1 MKNEDV
7 DLVQRV
13 LSGDERAFTALV
25 ERHRKWVHS
34 LAWREIGDFHAAQE
48 ITQDTFIQAHKSL
61 PSLRD
66 LNRFSG
72 WLHVIAKRQCIEWLR
87 RKPMMMQS
95 LDAMPN
101 AELERL
107 SYARYLDEE
116 QAQASTDGL
125 REVVERLLQKL
136 PVNERSVMVLHYY
149 KGLTCEEVSALLDVS
164 LNTVKSRL
172 YRARKRLETEESMLR
187 ETLDTNILKSERRCV
202 DFQATAATETG
213 KHLAEGGFNF
223 NHTDKVFTSSGF
235 HTRGRSDG
243 DPSPMYMLL
252 HYLNHGG
259 IDIFRFPLVVG
270 SSWEQGGAWKSE
282 ATSTLEDCETVSVA
296 AGTFSACLKH
306 KTVFTDADVEIV
318 EGADAELRD
327 ALVNGTR
334 YLWFAKGVGLVKM
347 RYEHSN
353 GVVTEAELIKH
364 EIPLQSEAPH
374 TVRESRVDSRD
385 NVSGDLRDEGYLPA
399 QIGTQWTYKW
409 HNTYRKEAVI
419 EQWRVIRNFRRLENL
434 EDPMELASARYEVKI
449 DADEP
454 RVATVKCVL
463 TPKVN
468 SDTEGEQKP
477 LLLSMSRFGTEWLD
491 GGYGHYLQD
500 LTVTDANGKALV
512 IEEID
517 KTQWA
522 IQTRDESPVTL
533 HYKAQLNHD
542 EREWHWGRDEAP
554 YAQDDCVFWPGYA
567 LFIVGEVD
575 DVELCVDVP
584 DNWSVS
590 VPWERSEPNRHR
602 FIITDQNDL
611 MYAYLVFGEHAERLV
626 ETEAETKIVLAL
638 GGHLKGAM
646 DEIAQIV
653 GALLR
658 MYSGIFG
665 GAPKD
670 QLLFA
675 ANPYGE
681 KGYRSGGASRRSM
694 SILIGETLDEANRGF
709 WLPLI
714 ARLVCYLWNGSY
726 IDIREGTGAIGFK
739 EQEYWFC
746 AGFTQY
752 YSEVVSVR
760 LGLTSETDFLRNL
773 ERTWEAYLSRQG
785 QLSIYEAGEDK
796 SANRELVYDGGS
808 LIAAALDLQIRSLTE
823 NRRSLDDVMEQ
834 MYRKFGLTGVPYTMT
849 DVIRIVSRITGK
861 DFKPFFRKYVTG
873 TEQLPLE
880 EYLKEAGVDT
890 KIEFGERLPRLGYI
904 VHEMLGIGG
913 FGGPPGGG
921 MFIDS
926 SLQYQDNDQLVALD
940 GTPVKTFDDIRR
952 VAKDWKVGD
961 VVELTLV
968 REGEEIVLPVTL
980 RGDASKKPPLEADTI
995 DVTITRGT
1003 ERSDLQHAIWSGM
1016 LGNSHGKF

>member
-7 DLVQRV
+7 DLIQRV
-13 LSGDERAFTALV
+13 LSGDENAFTTLV
-25 ERHRKWVHS
+25 EKHRKWIHS

-48 ITQDTFIQAHKSL
+48 ITQDTFIQAYKSL

-66 LNRFSG
+66 PNRFSG

-87 RKPMMMQS
+87 RKPMTMQS

-101 AELERL
+101 AELERV

-116 QAQASTDGL
+116 RAQASTDGL

-187 ETLDTNILKSERRCV
+187 ETLDTNILKNEPRRV
-202 DFQATAATETG
+202 DFQTTAATETG

-223 NHTDKVFTSSGF
+223 NRTDKVFTSSGF

-259 IDIFRFPLVVG
+259 VDIFRFPLVVG
-270 SSWEQGGAWKSE
+270 SFWEQGGAWKSH
-282 ATSTLEDCETVSVA
+282 AMATLEGYETVSVS

-318 EGADAELRD
+318 ENADAELRD
-327 ALVNGTR
+327 TLVNGTR

-353 GVVTEAELIKH
+353 GVVTEAELLKY
-364 EIPLQSEAPH
+364 EIPL
-374 TVRESRVDSRD
+374 
-385 NVSGDLRDEGYLPA
+385 RDEAYLPA

-409 HNTYRKEAVI
+409 HNTYRDEAVI
-419 EQWRVIRNFRRLENL
+419 EEWRVIRNFRRLENL
-434 EDPMELASARYEVKI
+434 ENPMELASARYEVKI
-449 DADEP
+449 DADNP
-454 RVATVKCVL
+454 RLATVACVL
-463 TPKVN
+463 TPKAN
-468 SDTEGEQKP
+468 SDTKGERKP

-491 GGYGHYLQD
+491 DGYGHYLRD

-522 IQTRDESPVTL
+522 VDARDESPVTL
-533 HYKAQLNHD
+533 HYKVLLNHD

-590 VPWERSEPNRHR
+590 TPWERIEPNRHR
-602 FIITDQNDL
+602 FVCKDQNDL
-611 MYAYLVFGEHAERLV
+611 MYAYLVLGEHSERLV
-626 ETEAETKIVLAL
+626 ETGTAKIVLAL
-638 GGHLKGAM
+638 GGRFKGAM
-646 DEIAQIV
+646 DEIEQIV
-653 GALLR
+653 AALLR

-665 GAPKD
+665 GTPQD
-670 QLLFA
+670 QLLCV

-681 KGYRSGGASRRSM
+681 KQYRSGGVSRRSISM
-694 SILIGETLDEANRGF
+694 LIGETLDETNRGF
-709 WLPLI
+709 WLPVV

-726 IDIREGTGAIGFK
+726 IDIRYGTGAISFK
-739 EQEYWFC
+739 EQEYWFS

-752 YSEVVSVR
+752 YSEIVSVR
-760 LGLTSETDFLRNL
+760 LGLVSETDFLRNL

-785 QLSIYEAGEDK
+785 QLSIHEAGEDK

-823 NRRSLDDVMEQ
+823 NRRSLDDVMKQ
-834 MYRKFGLTGVPYTMT
+834 MYREFGLTGVPYTMN
-849 DVIRIVSRITGK
+849 DVIRIVSRMTGT

-880 EYLKEAGVDT
+880 EYLKEAGVDAEI
-890 KIEFGERLPRLGYI
+890 KFGERLPRIGYI

-913 FGGPPGGG
+913 IGGPPGGG
-921 MFIDS
+921 LFIDNS
-926 SLQYQDNDQLVALD
+926 RQYQDNDQLVGIN
-940 GTPVKTFDDIRR
+940 GTPVKTFEDIRR
-952 VAKDWKVGD
+952 VAKDWKPGD

-968 REGEEIVLPVTL
+968 REDEEIVLPVTL
-980 RGDASKKPPLEADTI
+980 QGDASKKPPMEADTI
-995 DVTITRGT
+995 DVTITKRADST
-1003 ERSDLQHAIWSGM
+1003 DSQHAILTGI
-1016 LGNSHGKF
+1016 LGDGQ

>member
-7 DLVQRV
+7 DLIQRI
-13 LSGDERAFTALV
+13 LSGDESAFTALV
-25 ERHRKWVHS
+25 EKHRKWIHS

-61 PSLRD
+61 PNLRD
-66 LNRFSG
+66 PNRFSG

-87 RKPMMMQS
+87 RKPIMMQS
-95 LDAMPN
+95 LDAMPE

-107 SYARYLDEE
+107 SYARYLEE
-116 QAQASTDGL
+116 ERTQASTDGL

-172 YRARKRLETEESMLR
+172 YRARKRLETEESMLS
-187 ETLDTNILKSERRCV
+187 ETLGTNVLKSEPRRV
-202 DFQATAATETG
+202 DFRATAATETG

-223 NHTDKVFTSSGF
+223 NRTDKVFTSSGF

-252 HYLNHGG
+252 HYFNHGG
-259 IDIFRFPLVVG
+259 VDIFKFPLGVG
-270 SSWEQGGAWKSE
+270 SSWEQGGAYKSHAE
-282 ATSTLEDCETVSVA
+282 AILEDYETVSVS

-306 KTVFTDADVEIV
+306 RTVFTDADIED
-318 EGADAELRD
+318 ADAELRN

-353 GVVTEAELIKH
+353 GVVTEAELLKH
-364 EIPLQSEAPH
+364 EIPLQDEA
-374 TVRESRVDSRD
+374 
-385 NVSGDLRDEGYLPA
+385 YLPA

-409 HNTYRKEAVI
+409 HNTYRNEAVI
-419 EQWRVIRNFRRLENL
+419 EEWHVIRNFRQLENL
-434 EDPMELASARYEVKI
+434 ENPMELASARYGVKI
-449 DADEP
+449 DADNP
-454 RVATVKCVL
+454 RLAHVKCVL
-463 TPKVN
+463 TPKAN
-468 SDTEGEQKP
+468 SDTKGEQKP

-491 GGYGHYLQD
+491 DGYGHYLQD
-500 LTVTDANGKALV
+500 LTVTDANGKTLV

-533 HYKAQLNHD
+533 HYKALLNHD

-584 DNWSVS
+584 ENWSVS
-590 VPWERSEPNRHR
+590 TPWERIGPNRHR
-602 FIITDQNDL
+602 FVCKDQNDL
-611 MYAYLVFGEHAERLV
+611 MYAYLVLGEHTERLV
-626 ETEAETKIVLAL
+626 EAGTETKVVLAL
-638 GGHLKGAM
+638 GGCLKEAM
-646 DEIAQIV
+646 DRIEQVVA
-653 GALLR
+653 ALLR
-658 MYSGIFG
+658 MYSEIFG
-665 GAPKD
+665 GTPKD
-670 QLLFA
+670 QLLFV
-675 ANPYGE
+675 ANPYGKE
-681 KGYRSGGASRRSM
+681 GYRSGGASRRSM
-694 SILIGETLDEANRGF
+694 SMLIGETLDEANRGF
-709 WLPLI
+709 WLPPV

-726 IDIREGTGAIGFK
+726 VDIRLGTGAISFK

-760 LGLTSETDFLRNL
+760 LGLISESDFLRNL

-785 QLSIYEAGEDK
+785 QLSIHEAGEDK

-808 LIAAALDLQIRSLTE
+808 LIAVALDLQIRSLTE
-823 NRRSLDDVMEQ
+823 NRRSLDDVMKQ
-834 MYRKFGLTGVPYTMT
+834 MYQKFGLTGVPYTMN
-849 DVIRIVSRITGK
+849 DVIRIVSRMTGA

-880 EYLKEAGVDT
+880 GYLKDAGVDAEI
-890 KIEFGERLPRLGYI
+890 KFGERLPRIGYI

-913 FGGPPGGG
+913 IEGPPGGG
-921 MFIDS
+921 LFIDNS
-926 SLQYQDNDQLVALD
+926 RQYRDNDRLVGIN
-940 GTPVKTFDDIRR
+940 GTPVDTFDDIRR
-952 VAKDWKVGD
+952 VAVDWQSGD
-961 VVELTLV
+961 VVELTLE
-968 REGEEIVLPVTL
+968 REGQEIVMPVTL
-980 RGDASKKPPLEADTI
+980 GGDASKKPPLEADTI
-995 DVTITRGT
+995 DVTITKGT

-1016 LGNSHGKF
+1016 LGNSR

>member
-7 DLVQRV
+7 NLIQRI
-13 LSGDERAFTALV
+13 LSGDENAFTTLV
-25 ERHRKWVHS
+25 EKHRKWIHS

-61 PSLRD
+61 PTLKD
-66 LNRFSG
+66 PNRFSG

-87 RKPMMMQS
+87 RKPMTMQS
-95 LDAMPN
+95 LDAMPK
-101 AELERL
+101 AELERV

-116 QAQASTDGL
+116 RTQASTDGL

-136 PVNERSVMVLHYY
+136 PIGERSVMVLHYY
-149 KGLTCEEVSALLDVS
+149 KGLTCEEVSAVLDVS

-187 ETLDTNILKSERRCV
+187 ETLDTNILKSEPRRV
-202 DFQATAATETG
+202 DFQTTAATETG

-223 NHTDKVFTSSGF
+223 NRTDKVFTSSGF

-259 IDIFRFPLVVG
+259 VDIFRFPLVVG
-270 SSWEQGGAWKSE
+270 SSWEQEGAWKLQ
-282 ATSTLEDCETVSVA
+282 AMATLEGCETVRVS

-318 EGADAELRD
+318 EDADAGLRD

-353 GVVTEAELIKH
+353 GVVTEAELIKY
-364 EIPLQSEAPH
+364 EIPLQD
-374 TVRESRVDSRD
+374 ES
-385 NVSGDLRDEGYLPA
+385 YLPA

-409 HNTYRKEAVI
+409 HNTYRDEAVI
-419 EQWRVIRNFRRLENL
+419 EEWRVIRNFRRLENL
-434 EDPMELASARYEVKI
+434 ENPMELASAGYEVKI
-449 DADEP
+449 DADNP
-454 RVATVKCVL
+454 RLATVECVL
-463 TPKVN
+463 TPKAS
-468 SDTEGEQKP
+468 SDTKADRKS

-491 GGYGHYLQD
+491 DGYGHYLRD

-522 IQTRDESPVTL
+522 VETRDESPVTL
-533 HYKAQLNHD
+533 RYKVLLNHD

-590 VPWERSEPNRHR
+590 TPWERIEPNRHR
-602 FIITDQNDL
+602 FVCKDQNDL
-611 MYAYLVFGEHAERLV
+611 MYAYLVLGEHSERLV
-626 ETEAETKIVLAL
+626 ETGTAKIVLAL
-638 GGHLKGAM
+638 GGRFKGAM
-646 DEIAQIV
+646 DEIEQVVA
-653 GALLR
+653 ALLR
-658 MYSGIFG
+658 MYSRIFG
-665 GAPKD
+665 GTPQD
-670 QLLFA
+670 QLLCI
-675 ANPYGE
+675 ANPYGKKE
-681 KGYRSGGASRRSM
+681 YRSGGVSRRSISM
-694 SILIGETLDEANRGF
+694 LIGETLDAANRGF
-709 WLPLI
+709 WLPVV

-726 IDIREGTGAIGFK
+726 IDIRDGTGAISFK
-739 EQEYWFC
+739 EQEYWFS

-752 YSEVVSVR
+752 YSEIVSVR
-760 LGLTSETDFLRNL
+760 LGLVSETDFLRNL

-785 QLSIYEAGEDK
+785 ELSIHEAGEDK

-823 NRRSLDDVMEQ
+823 NRSSLDDVMKQ
-834 MYRKFGLTGVPYTMT
+834 MYSKFGLTGVPYTMN
-849 DVIRIVSRITGK
+849 DVIRIVSRMTGT
-861 DFKPFFRKYVTG
+861 DFKLFFRKYVTG

-880 EYLKEAGVDT
+880 EYLKEAGVDAEI
-890 KIEFGERLPRLGYI
+890 KFGERLPRIGYI

-913 FGGPPGGG
+913 IEGPPGGG
-921 MFIDS
+921 LFIDN
-926 SLQYQDNDQLVALD
+926 SLQYQNDDQLIGIN
-940 GTPVKTFDDIRR
+940 GTPVKSFEDIRR
-952 VAKDWKVGD
+952 VAKDWKSGD
-961 VVELTLV
+961 VVELTLE
-968 REGEEIVLPVTL
+968 REDEEIILPVTL

-995 DVTITRGT
+995 DVTITKRA
-1003 ERSDLQHAIWSGM
+1003 ERSGWQHAIWSGI
-1016 LGNSHGKF
+1016 LGTENPNKEETDERND

>member
-7 DLVQRV
+7 DLIQRV

-25 ERHRKWVHS
+25 ERHRKWIHS

-66 LNRFSG
+66 ANRFSG

-87 RKPMMMQS
+87 RKPITMQS
-95 LDAMPN
+95 LDAMPE

-107 SYARYLDEE
+107 SYARYLEGE
-116 QAQASTDGL
+116 RTQASTDGL

-187 ETLDTNILKSERRCV
+187 ETLDTNILKSEPRRV
-202 DFQATAATETG
+202 DFRATAATETG
-213 KHLAEGGFNF
+213 THLAEGGFNF

-235 HTRGRSDG
+235 HTKGHGDG

-252 HYLNHGG
+252 HYFNHGG

-270 SSWEQGGAWKSE
+270 SSWEQEGAWKTD
-282 ATSTLEDCETVSVA
+282 ATAILEGYETVSVS
-296 AGTFSACLKH
+296 AGTFSECLKH

-334 YLWFAKGVGLVKM
+334 YLWFAKGIGLVKM

-353 GVVTEAELIKH
+353 GVVTEAELLKH
-364 EIPLQSEAPH
+364 EIPLQDEA
-374 TVRESRVDSRD
+374 
-385 NVSGDLRDEGYLPA
+385 YLPA

-409 HNTYRKEAVI
+409 HNTYRNEAVI
-419 EQWRVIRNFRRLENL
+419 EEWRVIRNFRRLENL
-434 EDPMELASARYEVKI
+434 ENPMELASARYAVKI
-449 DADEP
+449 DADNP
-454 RVATVKCVL
+454 RVAHVKCVL

-468 SDTEGEQKP
+468 RDTKEEQKP

-491 GGYGHYLQD
+491 DGYGHYLRD
-500 LTVTDANGKALV
+500 LTVTDANGRELV

-522 IQTRDESPVTL
+522 IQTRDASPVTL
-533 HYKAQLNHD
+533 RYKARLNHD

-554 YAQDDCVFWPGYA
+554 YAQNDCVFWPGYA

-575 DVELCVDVP
+575 GIELCLDVP

-590 VPWERSEPNRHR
+590 VPWERNEPNGHR
-602 FIITDQNDL
+602 FVCKDQNDL
-611 MYAYLVFGEHAERLV
+611 MYAYLVLGEHAERLV

-638 GGHLKGAM
+638 GGRLKGSM
-646 DEIAQIV
+646 DEVEQVVA
-653 GALLR
+653 ALLR
-658 MYSGIFG
+658 MYAGIYG

-670 QLLFA
+670 QLLFV
-675 ANPYGE
+675 ANPYGG

-694 SILIGETLDEANRGF
+694 SVLIGETLDKANRGF
-709 WLPLI
+709 WLPPV

-752 YSEVVSVR
+752 YSEIVSVR
-760 LGLTSETDFLRNL
+760 LGLVSETDFLRNL

-785 QLSIYEAGEDK
+785 QLSIHEAGEDK
-796 SANRELVYDGGS
+796 SANRELVYDGGN

-823 NRRSLDDVMEQ
+823 NRTSLDDVMEQ
-834 MYRKFGLTGVPYTMT
+834 MYRKFGLTGVPYTMN
-849 DVIRIVSRITGK
+849 DVIRLVSRITGA

-880 EYLKEAGVDT
+880 EYLKEAGVDAE
-890 KIEFGERLPRLGYI
+890 IEFGERLPRIGYI

-913 FGGPPGGG
+913 IGGPPGGG
-921 MFIDS
+921 LFIDS
-926 SLQYQDNDQLVALD
+926 SPQYQDNDQLIGID

-961 VVELTLV
+961 VVELILE
-968 REGEEIVLPVTL
+968 REGEKIILPVTL

-995 DVTITRGT
+995 DVTITKGT
-1003 ERSDLQHAIWSGM
+1003 ERSDLQHAIWSGV
-1016 LGNSHGKF
+1016 LGTGNPNKEETDERSE

>member
-7 DLVQRV
+7 DLIQRI
-13 LSGDERAFTALV
+13 LKGDESAFTALV
-25 ERHRKWVHS
+25 QRHRKWVHS

-48 ITQDTFIQAHKSL
+48 ITQDTFIQAYKSL

-66 LNRFSG
+66 PNRFSG

-87 RKPMMMQS
+87 RKPMTMQS

-101 AELERL
+101 AELERV

-116 QAQASTDGL
+116 RTQASTDGL
-125 REVVERLLQKL
+125 REVVEHLLQKL

-149 KGLTCEEVSALLDVS
+149 KGLTCEEVSVLLNVS
-164 LNTVKSRL
+164 LNTIKSRL

-187 ETLDTNILKSERRCV
+187 ETLDTNILKSEPRRV

-213 KHLAEGGFNF
+213 KHLAEGWFNF
-223 NHTDKVFTSSGF
+223 NRTDKVFTSSGF
-235 HTRGRSDG
+235 HTRGRSDA

-252 HYLNHGG
+252 HYLNHGS

-270 SSWEQGGAWKSE
+270 SSWEDGGAWKSQ
-282 ATSTLEDCETVSVA
+282 ATATLEGCETVSVS

-306 KTVFTDADVEIV
+306 KTVFTGADVEIV
-318 EGADAELRD
+318 EDADAELRD

-334 YLWFAKGVGLVKM
+334 YLWFAKGVGIVKM

-353 GVVTEAELIKH
+353 GIVTEAELIKH
-364 EIPLQSEAPH
+364 ETPLQDAA
-374 TVRESRVDSRD
+374 
-385 NVSGDLRDEGYLPA
+385 YLPA
-399 QIGTQWTYKW
+399 QIGMQWTYKW
-409 HNTYRKEAVI
+409 HNTYRDEAVI
-419 EQWRVIRNFRRLENL
+419 EEWRVIRNFRRLENL

-449 DADEP
+449 DADNP
-454 RVATVKCVL
+454 RLATIECVL
-463 TPKVN
+463 TPKTSHN
-468 SDTEGEQKP
+468 TKGKRKP

-491 GGYGHYLQD
+491 NGYGHYLRD

-522 IQTRDESPVTL
+522 VETQDASPVTL
-533 HYKAQLNHD
+533 HYKVLLNHD

-554 YAQDDCVFWPGYA
+554 YAQDDCVFWSGYA
-567 LFIVGEVD
+567 LFIVSEVD

-590 VPWERSEPNRHR
+590 TPWERIEPNRHR
-602 FIITDQNDL
+602 FVCKDQNDL
-611 MYAYLVFGEHAERLV
+611 MYAYLLLGEHAERLV
-626 ETEAETKIVLAL
+626 ETGTAKIVLAL
-638 GGHLKGAM
+638 GGRFKGAM
-646 DEIAQIV
+646 DEIERVVA
-653 GALLR
+653 ALLR

-665 GAPKD
+665 GTPKD
-670 QLLFA
+670 QLLCV
-675 ANPYGE
+675 ANPYSK
-681 KGYRSGGASRRSM
+681 KGYRSGGASGRSISM
-694 SILIGETLDEANRGF
+694 LIGETLDKTNRDF
-709 WLPLI
+709 WLPVV

-726 IDIREGTGAIGFK
+726 IDIRDGTGAIRFK

-752 YSEVVSVR
+752 YSEIVAVR

-785 QLSIYEAGEDK
+785 ELSIHEAGEDK

-808 LIAAALDLQIRSLTE
+808 LIAAALDLQIRSLTG
-823 NRRSLDDVMEQ
+823 NRSSLDDVMRQ
-834 MYRKFGLTGVPYTMT
+834 MYREFGLTGVPYTMSS
-849 DVIRIVSRITGK
+849 VIRIVNRMTGE

-880 EYLKEAGVDT
+880 EYLKDAGVDVE
-890 KIEFGERLPRLGYI
+890 IEFGERLPRLHYI
-904 VHEMLGIGG
+904 LRMLRISAI
-913 FGGPPGGG
+913 GGPPGGG

-926 SLQYQDNDQLVALD
+926 SPQYQDNDQLIGIN
-940 GTPVKTFDDIRR
+940 GTPVKTFDDIRK
-952 VAKDWKVGD
+952 VAVDWESGE
-961 VVELTLV
+961 VVELTLR
-968 REGEEIVLPVTL
+968 REGQEIVLPVTL
-980 RGDASKKPPLEADTI
+980 GGDMSKNLQLEVDTV
-995 DVTITRGT
+995 DVTITKRADGT
-1003 ERSDLQHAIWSGM
+1003 ESQRAVLTGI
-1016 LGNSHGKF
+1016 LGNGQ

>member
-7 DLVQRV
+7 DLIQRI
-13 LSGDERAFTALV
+13 LSGDESAFTALV
-25 ERHRKWVHS
+25 EKHRKWIHS

-48 ITQDTFIQAHKSL
+48 ITQDTFIQAFKSL
-61 PSLRD
+61 PNLRD
-66 LNRFSG
+66 PNRFSG

-87 RKPMMMQS
+87 RKPIMMQS
-95 LDAMPN
+95 LDAMPET
-101 AELERL
+101 ELERL
-107 SYARYLDEE
+107 SYARYLEE
-116 QAQASTDGL
+116 ERTQASTDGL

-172 YRARKRLETEESMLR
+172 YRARKRLETEESMLS
-187 ETLDTNILKSERRCV
+187 ETLGTNVLKSEPRRV
-202 DFQATAATETG
+202 DFRATAATETG

-223 NHTDKVFTSSGF
+223 NRTDKVFTSSGF
-235 HTRGRSDG
+235 HTRGRGDG
-243 DPSPMYMLL
+243 DPVPMYMLL
-252 HYLNHGG
+252 HYLNHGR

-270 SSWEQGGAWKSE
+270 NSWEQRGAYKSHAE
-282 ATSTLEDCETVSVA
+282 AILEDYETVSVS
-296 AGTFSACLKH
+296 AGTFSTCLKH
-306 KTVFTDADVEIV
+306 KTVFTDADVED
-318 EGADAELRD
+318 ADAELRN

-353 GVVTEAELIKH
+353 GVVTEAELLKH
-364 EIPLQSEAPH
+364 EIPLQDEA
-374 TVRESRVDSRD
+374 
-385 NVSGDLRDEGYLPA
+385 YLPT

-409 HNTYRKEAVI
+409 HNTYRNEAVI
-419 EQWRVIRNFRRLENL
+419 EEWHVIRNFRQLENL
-434 EDPMELASARYEVKI
+434 ENPMELASARYGVKI
-449 DADEP
+449 DADNP
-454 RVATVKCVL
+454 RLAHVKCVL
-463 TPKVN
+463 TPTAVNQLGN
-468 SDTEGEQKP
+468 SDTKGEQKP

-491 GGYGHYLQD
+491 DGYGHYLQD
-500 LTVTDANGKALV
+500 LTVTDANGKTLV

-533 HYKAQLNHD
+533 HYKALLNHD

-584 DNWSVS
+584 ENWSVS
-590 VPWERSEPNRHR
+590 TPWERIEPNRHR
-602 FIITDQNDL
+602 FVCKDQNDL

-626 ETEAETKIVLAL
+626 KTGEAKIVLAL
-638 GGHLKGAM
+638 GSRFKGAM
-646 DEIAQIV
+646 DEMEQV
-653 GALLR
+653 VTALLHT
-658 MYSGIFG
+658 YSGIFG
-665 GAPKD
+665 GTPKD
-670 QLLFA
+670 QLLFV
-675 ANPYGE
+675 ANPYGTE
-681 KGYRSGGASRRSM
+681 GYRSGGASRRSM
-694 SILIGETLDEANRGF
+694 SMLIGETLDEDNRGF
-709 WLPLI
+709 WLPPV

-726 IDIREGTGAIGFK
+726 VDIRLGTGAISFK

-760 LGLTSETDFLRNL
+760 LGLISESDFLRNL

-785 QLSIYEAGEDK
+785 QLSIHEAGEDK
-796 SANRELVYDGGS
+796 SANRELVYDGGG

-823 NRRSLDDVMEQ
+823 NRRSLDDVMKQ
-834 MYRKFGLTGVPYTMT
+834 MYRRFGLTGVPYTMN
-849 DVIRIVSRITGK
+849 DVIRIVSRMTGA

-880 EYLKEAGVDT
+880 GYLKDAGVDAE
-890 KIEFGERLPRLGYI
+890 IEFGERLPRIGYI

-913 FGGPPGGG
+913 IGGPPGGG
-921 MFIDS
+921 LFIDNS
-926 SLQYQDNDQLVALD
+926 RQYQDNDQLIGIN
-940 GTPVKTFDDIRR
+940 GTPVNTFDDIRR
-952 VAKDWKVGD
+952 VAKDWESGD

-968 REGEEIVLPVTL
+968 REGQEIVMPVTL
-980 RGDASKKPPLEADTI
+980 GGDASKKPPLEADTI
-995 DVTITRGT
+995 DVTLTKSADDTKSQR
-1003 ERSDLQHAIWSGM
+1003 AIWSGM
-1016 LGNSHGKF
+1016 LGNSR

>member
-7 DLVQRV
+7 DLIQRV
-13 LSGDERAFTALV
+13 LSGDENAFTALV
-25 ERHRKWVHS
+25 EKHRKRIHS

-66 LNRFSG
+66 PNRFSG

-87 RKPMMMQS
+87 RKPMTMQS

-107 SYARYLDEE
+107 SYARYLDEG
-116 QAQASTDGL
+116 QTQASTDGL

-136 PVNERSVMVLHYY
+136 PVNERSVMILHYY

-187 ETLDTNILKSERRCV
+187 ETLDTNILKSEPRRV

-213 KHLAEGGFNF
+213 EHLAEGGFNF

-282 ATSTLEDCETVSVA
+282 ATATLEDCETVSVA
-296 AGTFSACLKH
+296 AGTFSTCLKH

-318 EGADAELRD
+318 KGADAELRD

-353 GVVTEAELIKH
+353 GVVTEAELLKH
-364 EIPLQSEAPH
+364 EIPLQ
-374 TVRESRVDSRD
+374 DK
-385 NVSGDLRDEGYLPA
+385 GYLPV

-409 HNTYRKEAVI
+409 HNTYREEAVI
-419 EQWRVIRNFRRLENL
+419 EEWRVIRNFRQLENL
-434 EDPMELASARYEVKI
+434 ENPMELASARYEVKI
-449 DADEP
+449 DADNS
-454 RVATVKCVL
+454 RAAHVKCVL

-468 SDTEGEQKP
+468 SGRKGKQKP
-477 LLLSMSRFGTEWLD
+477 LLLSMSRFGTEWLED
-491 GGYGHYLQD
+491 GYGHYLQD
-500 LTVTDANGKALV
+500 LTVTDANGKTLV

-522 IQTRDESPVTL
+522 VETRDESPVTL
-533 HYKAQLNHD
+533 HYKVLLNHD

-554 YAQDDCVFWPGYA
+554 YAQEDCVFWPGYA

-575 DVELCVDVP
+575 DVELCIDVP
-584 DNWSVS
+584 DHWSVS
-590 VPWERSEPNRHR
+590 TPWERIEPNRHR
-602 FIITDQNDL
+602 FVCQDQNDL
-611 MYAYLVFGEHAERLV
+611 MYAYLVCGEHSERLV
-626 ETEAETKIVLAL
+626 KTGTETKVVLAL
-638 GGHLKGAM
+638 GGRFKGAM
-646 DEIAQIV
+646 DEMEQVVA
-653 GALLR
+653 ALLHT
-658 MYSGIFG
+658 YSGIFDG
-665 GAPKD
+665 TPKD
-670 QLLFA
+670 QLLCV
-675 ANPYGE
+675 ANPYGK
-681 KGYRSGGASRRSM
+681 KGYRSGGVSRRSISM
-694 SILIGETLDEANRGF
+694 LIGETLDEANRGF
-709 WLPLI
+709 WLPVV

-739 EQEYWFC
+739 EQEYWFS

-752 YSEVVSVR
+752 YSEIAQVR
-760 LGLTSETDFLRNL
+760 LGLASETDFLRNL

-785 QLSIYEAGEDK
+785 ALSIHEAGEDK

-808 LIAAALDLQIRSLTE
+808 LVAAALDLQIRSRTE
-823 NRRSLDDVMEQ
+823 NRRSLDDVMKQ
-834 MYRKFGLTGVPYTMT
+834 MYREFGLTGVPYTMN
-849 DVIRIVSRITGK
+849 DVIRIVSRMTGE

-880 EYLKEAGVDT
+880 EYLKEAGVNAEI
-890 KIEFGERLPRLGYI
+890 KFGERLPRIGYI

-913 FGGPPGGG
+913 IGGPPGGG
-921 MFIDS
+921 IFIDN
-926 SLQYQDNDQLVALD
+926 SLQYQNDDQLIGIN

-952 VAKDWKVGD
+952 AAKDWKSGD

-968 REGEEIVLPVTL
+968 RKGKEIILPVTL
-980 RGDASKKPPLEADTI
+980 GGDTSKMPPLEADTI
-995 DVTITRGT
+995 DVTITKIMDSTDFQR
-1003 ERSDLQHAIWSGM
+1003 AIWSGM
-1016 LGNSHGKF
+1016 VGNSQ

>member
-7 DLVQRV
+7 DLIQRI
-13 LSGDERAFTALV
+13 LSGDENAFTTLV
-25 ERHRKWVHS
+25 EKHRKWIHS

-48 ITQDTFIQAHKSL
+48 ITQDTFIQAYKSL

-66 LNRFSG
+66 PNRFSG

-87 RKPMMMQS
+87 RKPMTMQS

-101 AELERL
+101 AELERV

-116 QAQASTDGL
+116 RAQASTDGL

-149 KGLTCEEVSALLDVS
+149 KGLTCEEMSVLLDVS

-187 ETLDTNILKSERRCV
+187 ETLDTNILKNEPRRV
-202 DFQATAATETG
+202 DFQTTAATETG

-223 NHTDKVFTSSGF
+223 NRTDKVFTSSGF

-259 IDIFRFPLVVG
+259 VDIFRFPLVVG
-270 SSWEQGGAWKSE
+270 SFWEQGGAWKLH
-282 ATSTLEDCETVSVA
+282 AMATLEDYETVSVS

-318 EGADAELRD
+318 ENADAELRD
-327 ALVNGTR
+327 TLVNGTR

-353 GVVTEAELIKH
+353 GVVTEAELIKY
-364 EIPLQSEAPH
+364 EIPLQDEA
-374 TVRESRVDSRD
+374 
-385 NVSGDLRDEGYLPA
+385 YLPA

-409 HNTYRKEAVI
+409 HNTYRDEAVI
-419 EQWRVIRNFRRLENL
+419 EEWRVIRNFRRLENL
-434 EDPMELASARYEVKI
+434 ENPMELASARYAVKI
-449 DADEP
+449 DADNP
-454 RVATVKCVL
+454 RLATVECVL
-463 TPKVN
+463 TPKAN
-468 SDTEGEQKP
+468 SDTKGERKP

-491 GGYGHYLQD
+491 DGYGHYLRD
-500 LTVTDANGKALV
+500 LTVTDANGKSLV

-522 IQTRDESPVTL
+522 VDTRDESPVTL
-533 HYKAQLNHD
+533 RYKVLLNHD

-554 YAQDDCVFWPGYA
+554 YAQDDCVFWTGYA

-584 DNWSVS
+584 DNWAVS
-590 VPWERSEPNRHR
+590 TPWERIEPNRHR
-602 FIITDQNDL
+602 FLCKDQNDL
-611 MYAYLVFGEHAERLV
+611 MYAYLVLGEHSERLV
-626 ETEAETKIVLAL
+626 ETGTAKIVLAL
-638 GGHLKGAM
+638 GGRFKGAM
-646 DEIAQIV
+646 DKIEQIV
-653 GALLR
+653 AALLG
-658 MYSGIFG
+658 MYSRIFG
-665 GAPKD
+665 GTPQD
-670 QLLFA
+670 QLLCV

-681 KGYRSGGASRRSM
+681 KEYRSGGVSRRSISM
-694 SILIGETLDEANRGF
+694 LIGETLDETNRGF
-709 WLPLI
+709 WLPVV

-726 IDIREGTGAIGFK
+726 IDIRDGTGAISFK
-739 EQEYWFC
+739 EQEYWFS

-752 YSEVVSVR
+752 YSEIVSVR
-760 LGLTSETDFLRNL
+760 LGLVSETDFLRNL

-785 QLSIYEAGEDK
+785 ELSIHEAGEDK

-823 NRRSLDDVMEQ
+823 NRSGLDDVMKQ
-834 MYRKFGLTGVPYTMT
+834 MYSKFGLTGIPYTMN
-849 DVIRIVSRITGK
+849 DVIRIVSRMTGT

-880 EYLKEAGVDT
+880 EYLKEVGVDAE
-890 KIEFGERLPRLGYI
+890 IEFGERLPRIGYI

-913 FGGPPGGG
+913 IGGPPGGG
-921 MFIDS
+921 LFIDNS
-926 SLQYQDNDQLVALD
+926 RQYQNNDQLIAIN
-940 GTPVKTFDDIRR
+940 GTPVKMFDDIRR
-952 VAKDWKVGD
+952 VAKNWKSGN
-961 VVELTLV
+961 VVELTLE
-968 REGEEIVLPVTL
+968 REGEEIILPVTL
-980 RGDASKKPPLEADTI
+980 AGDTSKKPPLEADTI
-995 DVTITRGT
+995 DVTITKRADST
-1003 ERSDLQHAIWSGM
+1003 DSQHAILTGI
-1016 LGNSHGKF
+1016 LGDGQ

>member
-7 DLVQRV
+7 DLIQRI
-13 LSGDERAFTALV
+13 LSGDENAFTTLV
-25 ERHRKWVHS
+25 EKHRKWIHS

-61 PSLRD
+61 PTLKD
-66 LNRFSG
+66 PNRFSG

-87 RKPMMMQS
+87 RKPMTMQS
-95 LDAMPN
+95 LDAMPK
-101 AELERL
+101 AELERV

-116 QAQASTDGL
+116 RTQASTDGL

-149 KGLTCEEVSALLDVS
+149 KGLTCEEVSVLLDVS

-187 ETLDTNILKSERRCV
+187 ETLDTNILKSEPRRV
-202 DFQATAATETG
+202 DFQTTAATETG

-223 NHTDKVFTSSGF
+223 NRTDKVFTSSGF

-259 IDIFRFPLVVG
+259 VDIFRFPLVVG
-270 SSWEQGGAWKSE
+270 NSWEQKGAWKSH
-282 ATSTLEDCETVSVA
+282 AMAILEGYETVSVS
-296 AGTFSACLKH
+296 AGTFSTCLKH

-318 EGADAELRD
+318 EDADARLRD

-353 GVVTEAELIKH
+353 GVVTEAELIKY
-364 EIPLQSEAPH
+364 EIPLQEAA
-374 TVRESRVDSRD
+374 
-385 NVSGDLRDEGYLPA
+385 YFPA

-409 HNTYRKEAVI
+409 HNTYRDEAVI
-419 EQWRVIRNFRRLENL
+419 EEWRVIRNFRRLENL
-434 EDPMELASARYEVKI
+434 ENPMELASARYEVKI
-449 DADEP
+449 DADKP
-454 RVATVKCVL
+454 RVATVECVL
-463 TPKVN
+463 TPRATDEANGKR
-468 SDTEGEQKP
+468 KP

-491 GGYGHYLQD
+491 DGYGHYLRD

-522 IQTRDESPVTL
+522 VETRDESPVTL
-533 HYKAQLNHD
+533 RYKVLLNHD

-590 VPWERSEPNRHR
+590 TPWERIEPNRHR
-602 FIITDQNDL
+602 FLCKDQNDL
-611 MYAYLVFGEHAERLV
+611 MYAYLVLGEHSERLV
-626 ETEAETKIVLAL
+626 ETGTAKIVLAL
-638 GGHLKGAM
+638 GGRFKGAM
-646 DEIAQIV
+646 DEIEQIV
-653 GALLR
+653 AALLG
-658 MYSGIFG
+658 MYSRIFG
-665 GAPKD
+665 GTPQD
-670 QLLFA
+670 QLLCV

-681 KGYRSGGASRRSM
+681 KEYRSGGVSRRSISM
-694 SILIGETLDEANRGF
+694 LIGETLDETNRGF
-709 WLPLI
+709 WLPVV

-726 IDIREGTGAIGFK
+726 IDIRDGTGAISFK

-752 YSEVVSVR
+752 YSEIVSVR
-760 LGLTSETDFLRNL
+760 LGLVSDTDFLRNL

-785 QLSIYEAGEDK
+785 QLSIHEAGEDK

-823 NRRSLDDVMEQ
+823 NQRSLDDVMKQ
-834 MYRKFGLTGVPYTMT
+834 MYSKFGLTGVPYTMN
-849 DVIRIVSRITGK
+849 DVIRIVSRMTGT

-880 EYLKEAGVDT
+880 EYLKDAGVDAE
-890 KIEFGERLPRLGYI
+890 IEFGERLPRIGYI

-913 FGGPPGGG
+913 IGGPPSGGL
-921 MFIDS
+921 FIDNS
-926 SLQYQDNDQLVALD
+926 RQYQDNDQLIAIN
-940 GTPVKTFDDIRR
+940 GTRVKTFEDIRR
-952 VAKDWKVGD
+952 VAKEWKTGD

-968 REGEEIVLPVTL
+968 REDEEIILPFTL

-995 DVTITRGT
+995 DVTITKRAEQSGW
-1003 ERSDLQHAIWSGM
+1003 QHAIWSGI
-1016 LGNSHGKF
+1016 LGTENPNTEEVDERNN

>member
-7 DLVQRV
+7 DLIQRV
-13 LSGDERAFTALV
+13 LSGDEDAFTTLV
-25 ERHRKWVHS
+25 EKHRKWIHS

-48 ITQDTFIQAHKSL
+48 ITQDTFIQAFKSL

-66 LNRFSG
+66 PNRFSG

-87 RKPMMMQS
+87 RKPIMMQS

-116 QAQASTDGL
+116 RTQASTDGL

-187 ETLDTNILKSERRCV
+187 ETLDTNILKSEPRRV

-213 KHLAEGGFNF
+213 THLAEGGFNF

-270 SSWEQGGAWKSE
+270 SSWEQGGAWKSQ
-282 ATSTLEDCETVSVA
+282 ATATLEDCETVSVS
-296 AGTFSACLKH
+296 AGTFSTCLKH
-306 KTVFTDADVEIV
+306 KTVFRDADVEDT
-318 EGADAELRD
+318 DAELRST
-327 ALVNGTR
+327 LVNGTR

-364 EIPLQSEAPH
+364 EIPIQEEA
-374 TVRESRVDSRD
+374 
-385 NVSGDLRDEGYLPA
+385 YLPA

-409 HNTYRKEAVI
+409 HNIYRSEAVI
-419 EQWRVIRNFRRLENL
+419 EEWRVIRNFRQLENL
-434 EDPMELASARYEVKI
+434 ENPIELASARYQVKI
-449 DADEP
+449 DADDP
-454 RVATVKCVL
+454 RLATVECVL
-463 TPKVN
+463 TPKTD
-468 SDTEGEQKP
+468 SSTKAEQRP
-477 LLLSMSRFGTEWLD
+477 LLLSMSRFGTEWLED
-491 GGYGHYLQD
+491 GYGHYLQD
-500 LTVTDANGKALV
+500 LTVTDANGKTLV

-522 IQTRDESPVTL
+522 VETRDALPVTL
-533 HYKAQLNHD
+533 HYKALLNHD

-567 LFIVGEVD
+567 LFIADAVED
-575 DVELCVDVP
+575 IELCIDVP
-584 DNWSVS
+584 DHWSVS
-590 VPWERSEPNRHR
+590 VPWERIEPNSHR
-602 FIITDQNDL
+602 FVCKDQNDL
-611 MYAYLVFGEHAERLV
+611 MYAYLVIGEHAERLV
-626 ETEAETKIVLAL
+626 ETGTTKIVLAL
-638 GGHLKGAM
+638 GGRFKGAM
-646 DEIAQIV
+646 DEMEQVVA
-653 GALLR
+653 ALLQT
-658 MYSGIFG
+658 YSEIFDG
-665 GAPKD
+665 TPKD
-670 QLLFA
+670 QLLCV
-675 ANPYGE
+675 ANPYGK
-681 KGYRSGGASRRSM
+681 KGYRSGGVSRRSISM
-694 SILIGETLDEANRGF
+694 LIGETVDEANRGF
-709 WLPLI
+709 WLPVV

-739 EQEYWFC
+739 EQEYWFS

-752 YSEVVSVR
+752 YSEIVSVR
-760 LGLTSETDFLRNL
+760 LGLASETDFLRNL

-785 QLSIYEAGEDK
+785 QLSIHEAGEDK

-808 LIAAALDLQIRSLTE
+808 LIAAALDLQIRSRTE
-823 NRRSLDDVMEQ
+823 NRSSLDDVMKQ
-834 MYRKFGLTGVPYTMT
+834 MYREFGLTGVPYAIN
-849 DVIRIVSRITGK
+849 DVIRIVNRITGA
-861 DFKPFFRKYVTG
+861 DFKPFFREYVTG

-880 EYLKEAGVDT
+880 EYLKDAGMDAEI
-890 KIEFGERLPRLGYI
+890 KFGERLPRVGYI

-913 FGGPPGGG
+913 IGGPPGGG
-921 MFIDS
+921 LFIDNS
-926 SLQYQDNDQLVALD
+926 TQYQDNDQLVAIN
-940 GTPVKTFDDIRR
+940 GTPVKTFDGIRK
-952 VAKDWKVGD
+952 VAKDWKSGD
-961 VVELTLV
+961 MVELTLV
-968 REGEEIVLPVTL
+968 REGKKIILPVTL
-980 RGDASKKPPLEADTI
+980 RGDTSKKPPLEADTI
-995 DVTITRGT
+995 DVTITKKADITDFQR
-1003 ERSDLQHAIWSGM
+1003 AIWSGM
-1016 LGNSHGKF
+1016 LGNSR

>member
-7 DLVQRV
+7 DLIQRV
-13 LSGDERAFTALV
+13 LSGDENAFTTLV
-25 ERHRKWVHS
+25 EKHRKWIHS

-48 ITQDTFIQAHKSL
+48 ITQDTFIQAYKSL

-66 LNRFSG
+66 PNRFSG

-87 RKPMMMQS
+87 RKPMTMQS
-95 LDAMPN
+95 LDAMPK
-101 AELERL
+101 AELERV

-116 QAQASTDGL
+116 RAQASTDGL

-149 KGLTCEEVSALLDVS
+149 KGLTCEEVSVLLDVS

-187 ETLDTNILKSERRCV
+187 ETLDTNILKNEPRRV
-202 DFQATAATETG
+202 DFQTTAATETG

-223 NHTDKVFTSSGF
+223 NRTDKVFTSSGF

-259 IDIFRFPLVVG
+259 VDIFRFPLVVG
-270 SSWEQGGAWKSE
+270 SSWEQEGAWKSQ
-282 ATSTLEDCETVSVA
+282 ATATLDGCETVSVS

-318 EGADAELRD
+318 ENADAELRD
-327 ALVNGTR
+327 TLVNGTR

-353 GVVTEAELIKH
+353 GVVTEAELIKY
-364 EIPLQSEAPH
+364 EIPLQDEA
-374 TVRESRVDSRD
+374 
-385 NVSGDLRDEGYLPA
+385 YLPA

-409 HNTYRKEAVI
+409 HNTYRDEAVI
-419 EQWRVIRNFRRLENL
+419 EEWRVIRNFRRLENL
-434 EDPMELASARYEVKI
+434 ENPMELASARYEVKI
-449 DADEP
+449 DADNP
-454 RVATVKCVL
+454 RLATVECVL
-463 TPKVN
+463 TPKAN
-468 SDTEGEQKP
+468 SDTKGERKP

-491 GGYGHYLQD
+491 DGYGHYLRD

-522 IQTRDESPVTL
+522 VDAHDESPVTL
-533 HYKAQLNHD
+533 HYKVLLNHD

-554 YAQDDCVFWPGYA
+554 YAQDDCVFWTGYA

-590 VPWERSEPNRHR
+590 TPWERIEPHRHR
-602 FIITDQNDL
+602 FVCKDQNDL
-611 MYAYLVFGEHAERLV
+611 MYAYLVLGEHSERLV
-626 ETEAETKIVLAL
+626 ETGTAKIVLAL
-638 GGHLKGAM
+638 GRRFKGAM
-646 DEIAQIV
+646 DEIEQTVA
-653 GALLR
+653 ALLG
-658 MYSGIFG
+658 MYSRIFG
-665 GAPKD
+665 GTPQD
-670 QLLFA
+670 QLLCV

-681 KGYRSGGASRRSM
+681 KEYRSGGVSRRSISM
-694 SILIGETLDEANRGF
+694 LIGETLDETNRGF
-709 WLPLI
+709 WLPVV

-726 IDIREGTGAIGFK
+726 IDIRDGTGAISFK
-739 EQEYWFC
+739 EQEYWFS

-752 YSEVVSVR
+752 YSEIVSVR
-760 LGLTSETDFLRNL
+760 LGLVSETDFLRNL
-773 ERTWEAYLSRQG
+773 EGTWEAYLSRQG
-785 QLSIYEAGEDK
+785 ELSIHEAGEDK
-796 SANRELVYDGGS
+796 PANRELVYDGGS

-823 NRRSLDDVMEQ
+823 NRRSLDDVMKQ
-834 MYRKFGLTGVPYTMT
+834 MYREFGLTGVPYTMN
-849 DVIRIVSRITGK
+849 DVIRIVNRITDK
-861 DFKPFFRKYVTG
+861 DFKQFFRKYVTG

-880 EYLKEAGVDT
+880 EYLKEVGVDAE
-890 KIEFGERLPRLGYI
+890 IEFGERLPRIGYI

-913 FGGPPGGG
+913 IGGSPGGG
-921 MFIDS
+921 LFIDNS
-926 SLQYQDNDQLVALD
+926 HQYQDNDQLVGINDA
-940 GTPVKTFDDIRR
+940 PVETFDDIRR
-952 VAKDWKVGD
+952 VAKDWKTGD

-968 REGEEIVLPVTL
+968 REGEEIILPFTL
-980 RGDASKKPPLEADTI
+980 GGDASKKPPMEADTI
-995 DVTITRGT
+995 DVTITKRA
-1003 ERSDLQHAIWSGM
+1003 ERSGWQHAIWSGI
-1016 LGNSHGKF
+1016 LGTENPNTEEVDERND

>member
-7 DLVQRV
+7 DLIQRV
-13 LSGDERAFTALV
+13 LSGDENAFTTLV
-25 ERHRKWVHS
+25 EKHRKWIHS

-48 ITQDTFIQAHKSL
+48 ITQDTFIQAYKSL

-66 LNRFSG
+66 PNRFSG

-87 RKPMMMQS
+87 RKPMTMQS

-101 AELERL
+101 AELERV

-116 QAQASTDGL
+116 RAQASTDGL

-187 ETLDTNILKSERRCV
+187 ETLDTNILKSEPRRV
-202 DFQATAATETG
+202 DFQTTAATETG
-213 KHLAEGGFNF
+213 KHLAEGSFNF
-223 NHTDKVFTSSGF
+223 NRTDKVFTSSGF

-259 IDIFRFPLVVG
+259 VDIFRFPLVIG
-270 SSWEQGGAWKSE
+270 SSWEQEGAWKSQ
-282 ATSTLEDCETVSVA
+282 ATATLDGCETVSVS

-318 EGADAELRD
+318 ENADAELRD
-327 ALVNGTR
+327 TLVNGTR

-347 RYEHSN
+347 RYEHAN
-353 GVVTEAELIKH
+353 GVVTEAELIKY
-364 EIPLQSEAPH
+364 EIPLQDEA
-374 TVRESRVDSRD
+374 
-385 NVSGDLRDEGYLPA
+385 YLPA

-409 HNTYRKEAVI
+409 HNTYRDEAVI
-419 EQWRVIRNFRRLENL
+419 EEWRVIRNFRRLENL
-434 EDPMELASARYEVKI
+434 ENPMELASARYEVKI
-449 DADEP
+449 DADNP
-454 RVATVKCVL
+454 RLATVECVL
-463 TPKVN
+463 TPKAS
-468 SDTEGEQKP
+468 SDTKGERKP

-491 GGYGHYLQD
+491 DGYGHYLRD
-500 LTVTDANGKALV
+500 LTVTDANGKTLV

-522 IQTRDESPVTL
+522 VETRDESPVTL
-533 HYKAQLNHD
+533 RYKVLLNHD

-575 DVELCVDVP
+575 DVELCVDVS

-590 VPWERSEPNRHR
+590 TPWERIEPNRHR
-602 FIITDQNDL
+602 FVCKDQNDL
-611 MYAYLVFGEHAERLV
+611 MYAYLVLGEHSERLV
-626 ETEAETKIVLAL
+626 ETGTAKIVLAL
-638 GGHLKGAM
+638 GGRFKGAM
-646 DEIAQIV
+646 DEIEQTVA
-653 GALLR
+653 ALLS
-658 MYSGIFG
+658 MYSRIFG
-665 GAPKD
+665 GTPQD
-670 QLLFA
+670 QLLCV

-681 KGYRSGGASRRSM
+681 KEYRS
-694 SILIGETLDEANRGF
+694 D
-709 WLPLI
+709 
-714 ARLVCYLWNGSY
+714 GSY
-726 IDIREGTGAIGFK
+726 IDIRDGTGAISFK

-752 YSEVVSVR
+752 YSEIVSVR
-760 LGLTSETDFLRNL
+760 LGLVSDTDFLRNL

-785 QLSIYEAGEDK
+785 ELSIHEAGEDK
-796 SANRELVYDGGS
+796 SANRELVYDGES
-808 LIAAALDLQIRSLTE
+808 LIAAALDLQIRSRTE
-823 NRRSLDDVMEQ
+823 NRSSLDDAMKQ
-834 MYRKFGLTGVPYTMT
+834 MYREFGLTGIPYTMN
-849 DVIRIVSRITGK
+849 DVIRIVSRMTGA
-861 DFKPFFRKYVTG
+861 DFKPFFSKYVTG

-880 EYLKEAGVDT
+880 AYLKDAGVNAEI
-890 KIEFGERLPRLGYI
+890 KFGERLPRIGYI

-913 FGGPPGGG
+913 IGGPPGGG
-921 MFIDS
+921 LFIDN
-926 SLQYQDNDQLVALD
+926 SLQYQDNDQLIGIN
-940 GTPVKTFDDIRR
+940 GTPVGTFDDIRR
-952 VAKDWKVGD
+952 VAKDWKPGD
-961 VVELTLV
+961 VVELTLE
-968 REGEEIVLPVTL
+968 REDEEIILPVTL
-980 RGDASKKPPLEADTI
+980 QGDASKKPPLEADTI
-995 DVTITRGT
+995 DVTITKSADSTDAQR
-1003 ERSDLQHAIWSGM
+1003 AILAGI
-1016 LGNSHGKF
+1016 LGDDQ